1 LKRLFLFLRFAH
13 AHSFVADGAIFGGA
27 CAYAVAR
34 SGGAVEYLV
43 VSDNHTFMISRHDG
57 DIPVEDT
64 PLGLYYDDTRH
75 LSALQVRLDGQPLE
89 LLSSN
94 DEHVYHALFLL
105 TNSAS
110 AKRGRRH

>member
-1 LKRLFLFLRFAH
+1 MFLRLH
-13 AHSFVADGAIFGGA
+13 TRIPSSLTVRYSEGA
-27 CAYAVAR
+27 CAYGVVH

-43 VSDNHTFMISRHDG
+43 VSDNHTFIISRHDG

-89 LLSSN
+89 LLSWN
-94 DEHVYHALFLL
+94 DEHTLI
-105 TNSAS
+105 AS
-110 AKRGRRH
+110 SCSYR